1 MVSVEKLIEKIHVCG
16 LKSCHIVK
24 YSGGYIKSTQASQWI
39 NFRDNGRGLS
49 KAVVMMIWMMCE
61 RLEVEK
67 SVGKKELIS
76 TENDLP
82 KVETKFK
89 GNSFLTNDKIN
100 VMEGSFIRK
109 ANGVYFNI
117 GGDIYLNEG
126 VDVICIFEKEG
137 KERKVKI
144 GSGTFGKLEII
155 S

>member
-1 MVSVEKLIEKIHVCG
+1 MHNGVG
-16 LKSCHIVK
+16 L
-24 YSGGYIKSTQASQWI
+24 G
-39 NFRDNGRGLS
+39 
-49 KAVVMMIWMMCE
+49 KAAMVMMWNMCE
-61 RLEVEK
+61 MLNMEK

-82 KVETKFK
+82 KIETKFM
-89 GNSFLTNDKIN
+89 GNSFLTDDKIN
-100 VMEGSFIRK
+100 VMPYCYIRK

-117 GGDIYLNEG
+117 DGDIYLNEG

-137 KERKVKI
+137 KERRVKI

>member
-67 SVGKKELIS
+67 TFGETKSIS

-82 KVETKFK
+82 KTEMKFK
-89 GNSFLTNDKIN
+89 GNSFLTSDKIN
-100 VMEGSFIRK
+100 VMPYCYIRK

-117 GGDIYLNEG
+117 DGDIYLNEG
-126 VDVICIFEKEG
+126 VDDICIFEEDG

>member
-1 MVSVEKLIEKIHVCG
+1 MIDRSSVIKIVSESKLTASELVDA
-16 LKSCHIVK
+16 
-24 YSGGYIKSTQASQWI
+24 SGGLVSMNQAYQWLKFGERGKKLSNPVMYLLWRI
-39 NFRDNGRGLS
+39 ARD
-49 KAVVMMIWMMCE
+49 KM
-61 RLEVEK
+61 EK

-144 GSGTFGKLEII
+144 GSGTFGKWEII

>member
-1 MVSVEKLIEKIHVCG
+1 MITKESLSLKIHTCG
-16 LKSCHIVK
+16 LRSSHIVK
-24 YSGGYIKSTQASQWI
+24 YSCDLIKPSQASQWI
-39 NFRDNGRGLS
+39 NFMHNGVGLG
-49 KAVVMMIWMMCE
+49 KAAMVMMWNMCE
-61 RLEVEK
+61 MLNMEK

-82 KVETKFK
+82 KIETKFM
-89 GNSFLTNDKIN
+89 GNSFLTDDKIN
-100 VMEGSFIRK
+100 VMPYCYIRK

-117 GGDIYLNEG
+117 DGDIYLNEG

-137 KERKVKI
+137 KERRVKI